1 MPEPE
6 VEGGPAGL
14 TDAEARRRLAEV
26 GRNELPREAGRSR
39 WRILV
44 GQFASPLV
52 WLLLGAAAVSG
63 LLGDVVDTIAIGTIV
78 VINALVGYA
87 QEHRAETALLALRAM
102 TAPRARVARGERVAV
117 VEAAEVVPGDL
128 LVVEAGDVVAADA
141 RLVEAHALTANEAAL
156 TGESLP
162 VAKTAAPSSPDALL
176 AERRDLLFMGTTLA
190 TGTGRAEVVATG
202 TRTELGHVA
211 RLVSTA
217 EQGPTPLERRL
228 ARVGAS
234 LLVLCVVVVLV
245 VAALGLLRGERP
257 LDVLLSAVSL
267 AVAAVPEGLP
277 AIVTIALAVGVQ
289 RMAARHVLVR
299 RLAAVEALGCATVIC
314 TDKTGTLTT
323 GVMAVREVWGEDHR
337 AVLAAAAACCDADL
351 GPDDRGGSGD
361 PTEVAILAAAAA
373 RGLRREDIERDNP
386 RVDVAPFDSERRWM
400 AIARRDGLA
409 YFKGSVEALVGTGRG
424 AGPDAARAAAM
435 EMAARGLRVLAVAV
449 GEGAPEEPR
458 QARLVGL
465 LGLADPP
472 RTEAIAAVAA
482 ARRAGI
488 RTVMITGDHPATAL
502 AIGRE
507 LGIVGAA
514 DDPAEVVH
522 ARATPAQKLEIVR
535 GWKAR
540 GDVVAM
546 TGDGVNDAPALREA
560 HVGIAMGKTGTEVAR
575 EASDMVLADDDY
587 ASIVAG
593 VEEGRG
599 VFENIRKSL
608 LYLLSGNV
616 GELLVMLAA
625 AVFGLPL
632 PLLPLQILWVNL
644 VTDGLPA
651 LGLVMDP
658 ADAEALRRPPRRPDE
673 PMLGGPEWR
682 LILAIGALHGALTLG
697 LYAWALRRGGLAE
710 ARTLAF
716 STLVFG
722 QLFLSVGFRHR
733 EKILWTLG
741 VFTNL
746 RLVAVIVFSA
756 LLQTALTVIP
766 PARTLFRLAA
776 LPPGRALL
784 PVVAGLVP
792 VTLLE
797 LSKLFGRARE
807 ARRGAL
813 SPRPRPTAEARRGA

>member
-1 MPEPE
+1 MFEPE
-6 VEGGPAGL
+6 VEGRPAGL
-14 TDAEARRRLAEV
+14 TDAEAGRRLAEV

-44 GQFASPLV
+44 GQFGSPLV

-87 QEHRAETALLALRAM
+87 QEHRAETALLALTAM
-102 TAPRARVARGERVAV
+102 TAPRARVARGGRVAV

-162 VAKTAAPSSPDALL
+162 VEKTAAPSPPDTPL

-351 GPDDRGGSGD
+351 GPDDQGGSGD

-400 AIARRDGLA
+400 AIERRDGRA
-409 YFKGSVEALVGTGRG
+409 YFKGSVEALVGPGP
-424 AGPDAARAAAM
+424 GPDAALAAAT

-449 GEGAPEEPR
+449 GAGAPAEPR
-458 QARLVGL
+458 RARLVGL

-540 GDVVAM
+540 GGVVAM

-625 AVFGLPL
+625 AVLGLPL

-682 LILAIGALHGALTLG
+682 LIVAVGALHGALTLG

-746 RLVAVIVFSA
+746 RLVAIMVFSA

-766 PARTLFRLAA
+766 PARTLFHLTA
-776 LPPGRALL
+776 LSPGRALV

-797 LSKLFGRARE
+797 LSKLATRARA
-807 ARRGAL
+807 ARRGEIRT
-813 SPRPRPTAEARRGA
+813 RPRPTAEARRGA

>member
-1 MPEPE
+1 MPE
-6 VEGGPAGL
+6 GASAPAGL
-14 TDAEARRRLAEV
+14 TDGEARARLTEV
-26 GRNELPREAGRSR
+26 GRNELPREGGRSR
-39 WRILV
+39 WRILA
-44 GQFASPLV
+44 GQFGSPLV
-52 WLLLGAAAVSG
+52 WLLLGAAVVSG
-63 LLGDVVDTIAIGTIV
+63 FVGDVVDTIAIGAIV
-78 VINALVGYA
+78 IINALVGYA

-102 TAPRARVARGERVAV
+102 TSPRARVARGGRVAV
-117 VEAAEVVPGDL
+117 VDAAEVVPGDL
-128 LVVEAGDVVAADA
+128 LVLEAGDIVAADA
-141 RLVEAHALTANEAAL
+141 RLVEAHALAANEAPL

-162 VAKTAAPSSPDALL
+162 VEKSAAPVAPDAPP
-176 AERRDLLFMGTTLA
+176 AERRDLVFMGTTLA

-202 TRTELGHVA
+202 ARTELGRVA
-211 RLVSTA
+211 GLVQTA

-228 ARVGAS
+228 ARVGTS
-234 LLVLCVVVVLV
+234 LLVLCVVIVLV
-245 VAALGLLRGERP
+245 VAGLGLLRGERP

-299 RLAAVEALGCATVIC
+299 RLSAVEALGCATVIC

-323 GVMAVREVWGEDHR
+323 GVMAVREVWGDDHR

-361 PTEVAILAAAAA
+361 PTEIAILAAAAA
-373 RGLRREDIERDNP
+373 RGLHRPDIERDNP
-386 RVDVAPFDSERRWM
+386 RVDVAPFDAETRWM
-400 AIARRDGLA
+400 AVARRDGRA
-409 YFKGSVEALVGTGRG
+409 YFKGSVEALVDPSGG
-424 AGPDAARAAAM
+424 AGALAAAT
-435 EMAARGLRVLAVAV
+435 EMASRGLRVLAVAV
-449 GEGAPEEPR
+449 GAGAPEAPR
-458 QARLVGL
+458 RARLIGL

-488 RTVMITGDHPATAL
+488 RTIMITGDHPATAL

-507 LGIVGAA
+507 LGLVAA
-514 DDPAEVVH
+514 GEDPTEIIH
-522 ARATPAQKLEIVR
+522 ARAMPARKLEIVR
-535 GWKAR
+535 EWKAR
-540 GDVVAM
+540 GAVVAM

-575 EASDMVLADDDY
+575 EASDMVLSDDDF

-608 LYLLSGNV
+608 LYLLAGNV
-616 GELLVMLAA
+616 GELGVMLAA
-625 AVFGLPL
+625 AAIGLPL

-658 ADAEALRRPPRRPDE
+658 ADAEVLRRPPRRPDE
-673 PMLGGPEWR
+673 PMLGAPEWR
-682 LILAIGALHGALTLG
+682 LIVAVGLLHGALTLG
-697 LYAWALRRGGLAE
+697 VFAWALRAGGLPE

-722 QLFLSVGFRHR
+722 QLFLSIGFRHR
-733 EKILWTLG
+733 EKVLWTLG

-746 RLVAVIVFSA
+746 RLLAIVALSG
-756 LLQTALTVIP
+756 LLQVGLTIVP
-766 PARTLFRLAA
+766 PARALFHLAA
-776 LPPGRALL
+776 LAPGRALIPL
-784 PVVAGLVP
+784 VAGLVP
-792 VTLLE
+792 VTFLE
-797 LSKLFGRARE
+797 LSKL
-807 ARRGAL
+807 ARRA
-813 SPRPRPTAEARRGA
+813 ARG